1 MHPEQSAHAR
11 RGSFSM
17 QNETTENTVTRTQ
30 SIINRSAVKRY
41 ALQVSAE
48 KRAGKFTRVSEEF
61 LTQVE
66 ADLDSS
72 IRQLCSADRSEM
84 SVPDLDASWF
94 ITGHAAT
101 KLEDRLNMLAT
112 VIIHR
117 KVMRHPTIGCTL
129 K

>member
-1 MHPEQSAHAR
+1 
-11 RGSFSM
+11 M
-17 QNETTENTVTRTQ
+17 QNETTETVTKTQ
-30 SIINRSAVKRY
+30 SIINRSAVKKY
-41 ALQVSAE
+41 ALKVSAE

-72 IRQLCSADRSEM
+72 IRQLAIGALSETIDPEAGAD
-84 SVPDLDASWF
+84 WF
-94 ITGHAAT
+94 ITGQAVKKT
-101 KLEDRLNMLAT
+101 EERLNMLARLI
-112 VIIHR
+112 VYR

>member
-1 MHPEQSAHAR
+1 M
-11 RGSFSM
+11 
-17 QNETTENTVTRTQ
+17 ETELVTKTQ
-30 SIINRSAVKRY
+30 GIINRSAVKRY
-41 ALQVSAE
+41 ALKVSAE

-61 LTQVE
+61 LTQIE

-72 IRQLCSADRSEM
+72 IRQLAIADTSDM
-84 SVPDLDASWF
+84 AYSDGAWF
-94 ITGHAAT
+94 ITGQAVKKT
-101 KLEDRLNMLAT
+101 EERLNMLAR